1 MHLLTQIESAKNRE
15 LAQKALDIEAERR
28 ELARLEFKAQ
38 QQEEEAKQ
46 IKHEDVVQIREAWDA
61 QLQLKDVT
69 RKIEHMF

>member
-1 MHLLTQIESAKNRE
+1 MLTQIESAKNKE

-28 ELARLEFKAQ
+28 ELARLEVKAQ

-46 IKHEDVVQIREAWDA
+46 CKLEDATQIREAWDA
-61 QLQLKDVT
+61 QLQLKNVT

>member
-1 MHLLTQIESAKNRE
+1 MLTQIESAKNKE

-28 ELARLEFKAQ
+28 ELARLEVKAQ

-46 IKHEDVVQIREAWDA
+46 SKHEDATQIREAWNA
-61 QLQLKDVT
+61 QLQLKNVT

>member
-1 MHLLTQIESAKNRE
+1 MLTQIESAKNKE

-28 ELARLEFKAQ
+28 ELARLEVKAQ

-46 IKHEDVVQIREAWDA
+46 SKLEDATQIREAWNA
-61 QLQLKDVT
+61 QLQLKNVT